1 MDFVDPNPAR
11 LNIHADLRITAQTH
25 VLSLRAE
32 HQFEIGFAM
41 TSTSPDRR
49 LTVRVLR
56 IWKKLAAGGMAR
68 RSQIDPM
75 AFSTDWTNCL
85 MIDLDK
91 VPSRSRFSFVGNAL
105 RDPSWPTFDRQ
116 CISECLDGTLLELV
130 TRHIPRVVARKKPI
144 SFGGPAIHDEADIL
158 YRTILLPLSE
168 NGEQV
173 DGILAAIAYREVSVG
188 QEIPVSDV
196 PVEHD
201 AAAANGAVRSARS
214 AGKRQAASSVSD
226 I

>member
-1 MDFVDPNPAR
+1 MTTNP
-11 LNIHADLRITAQTH
+11 
-25 VLSLRAE
+25 
-32 HQFEIGFAM
+32 
-41 TSTSPDRR
+41 PDRR

-56 IWKKLAAGGMAR
+56 IWKKLAGGNLAR

-75 AFSTDWTNCL
+75 AFSTDWANCL
-85 MIDLDK
+85 MVDLDK
-91 VPSRSRFSFVGNAL
+91 VPSRSRFSYVGNAL

-168 NGEQV
+168 NGDQV

-196 PVEHD
+196 PVEHH
-201 AAAANGAVRSARS
+201 AAATNGAVRVSRNA
-214 AGKRQAASSVSD
+214 AKREVASNA
-226 I
+226 